1 MLQSSNCSSVEHSN
15 SLGNL
20 PRGKLRILNIVAS
33 LDPVRVFSHEIFR
46 DYKLEKLTRRIRMF
60 SKRLQTLLPIGL
72 SSTPPAISSEHR
84 LLSVVNKER
93 PTSAALFFLF

>member
-46 DYKLEKLTRRIRMF
+46 DYKLEKLTRRKTPRDTGYGCSANGYKLYSPSDF
-60 SKRLQTLLPIGL
+60 HRRHPRYPLNIGY
-72 SSTPPAISSEHR
+72 
-84 LLSVVNKER
+84 
-93 PTSAALFFLF
+93 